1 MPQTYLAQLNHFT
14 DFLLA
19 YTHTLLCLRGLYP
32 RTSFVR
38 ARFHNTPIFQAR
50 HPAVCQWVRDAI
62 AAVHAELLSGTV
74 ARIGIVIYCYGGV
87 EQGGSTKIIERFML
101 DVSSFPVVDKEERNM
116 PIEWEK
122 AATRES
128 SDGEEEDGTVESKGK
143 GSALASE
150 EVSETNAGANA
161 EAGTRA
167 ELEADVDMSEQFRA
181 ALVMLNSRCS
191 RLKPLPKHCS
201 FNVCME
207 LKDEPDIDP
216 PIGHP
221 QPWIPAQSSLQK
233 TGRKGAQVDEKTK
246 ATRESEGQDLGGA
259 KVTPIRTVEA
269 GVLRFETWIEEG
281 KAKFELDSVSPS
293 GSTRDG

>member
-1 MPQTYLAQLNHFT
+1 MPQTYLAQLNHFA

-38 ARFHNTPIFQAR
+38 ARFHNTPVFQSR
-50 HPAVCQWVRDAI
+50 HPSVCQWVRDAI
-62 AAVHAELLSGTV
+62 AAVHTELLAGTV
-74 ARIGIVIYCYGGV
+74 ARIGIVIYWYGGV
-87 EQGGSTKIIERFML
+87 EQGGSAKILERFML
-101 DVSSFPVVDKEERNM
+101 DVSRFPVVDKEERNM
-116 PIEWEK
+116 QIDWAK
-122 AATRES
+122 SATPGF
-128 SDGEEEDGTVESKGK
+128 SDEEGGNRTAESKGK
-143 GSALASE
+143 RKALASDAE
-150 EVSETNAGANA
+150 WETNAGANA
-161 EAGTRA
+161 DAGARA

-191 RLKPLPKHCS
+191 RLKPLPKNCS

-207 LKDEPDIDP
+207 LKDEAEIDP

-233 TGRKGAQVDEKTK
+233 TGRKGAEVDEQTK
-246 ATRESEGQDLGGA
+246 VRRETEGHDLGGA

-281 KAKFELDSVSPS
+281 KAKFELDTMPSS
-293 GSTRDG
+293 GSTGDG